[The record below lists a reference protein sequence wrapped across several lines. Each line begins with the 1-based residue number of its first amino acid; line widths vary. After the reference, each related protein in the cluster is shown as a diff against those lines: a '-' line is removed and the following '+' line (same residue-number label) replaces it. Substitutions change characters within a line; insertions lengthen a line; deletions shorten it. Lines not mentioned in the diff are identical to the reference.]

1 MESSAPSQGSL
12 RQSALYYD
20 EDELRASFE
29 AGFPPARKA
38 KSSSLGSL
46 GAVPDGSGR
55 AGYEDGGGG
64 ELRASSNE
72 EQVVVSFEGN
82 IGSGKSTLL
91 GILRETLGP
100 GAEVIQEPIGL
111 WTNVN
116 GQDLLK
122 ASYVDPDKYRSTFQC
137 FAFASRLQA
146 QAKTPREAPIRLL
159 ERSCETDPLFAKQ
172 SHADGYIDDINFAAY
187 EYISKAFAE
196 VVPGAPQG
204 MVYLKVPP
212 SVCFK
217 RKEHRKRD
225 GEEGV
230 SLEYLEAMDKQHVD
244 FFKETDIPFITID
257 ATVAF
262 DRPGP
267 SQDKIVADIV
277 AFCAEI
283 AEKRASSGS
292 E

>member
-1 MESSAPSQGSL
+1 MESSTTSQGSL
-12 RQSALYYD
+12 RQSARYYD

-46 GAVPDGSGR
+46 GAVPGGGR
-55 AGYEDGGGG
+55 AGHKDDGGQF
-64 ELRASSNE
+64 RTSNGE

-91 GILRETLGP
+91 GILREALGP
-100 GAEVIQEPIGL
+100 DAEVIQEPIGL

-116 GQDLLK
+116 GHDLLK

-146 QAKTPREAPIRLL
+146 QAKTPREAPVRLL
-159 ERSCETDPLFAKQ
+159 ERSCGTDPLFAKQ
-172 SHADGYIDDINFAAY
+172 SHADGFIDDINFAAY

-217 RKEHRKRD
+217 RKERRKRD

-267 SQDKIVADIV
+267 SQDKVVADIV
-277 AFCAEI
+277 AFCATI
-283 AEKRASSGS
+283 AENRARSAS

>member
-1 MESSAPSQGSL
+1 MESSTTSQGSL
-12 RQSALYYD
+12 RQSARYYD

-46 GAVPDGSGR
+46 GAVPGGGR
-55 AGYEDGGGG
+55 AGHKDDGGQF
-64 ELRASSNE
+64 RTSNGE

-91 GILRETLGP
+91 GILREALGP

-146 QAKTPREAPIRLL
+146 QAKTPREAPVRLL

-172 SHADGYIDDINFAAY
+172 SRADGYIDDINFAAY

-217 RKEHRKRD
+217 RKERRKRD

-244 FFKETDIPFITID
+244 FFEETDLPFITID

-267 SQDKIVADIV
+267 SQDKVVADIV